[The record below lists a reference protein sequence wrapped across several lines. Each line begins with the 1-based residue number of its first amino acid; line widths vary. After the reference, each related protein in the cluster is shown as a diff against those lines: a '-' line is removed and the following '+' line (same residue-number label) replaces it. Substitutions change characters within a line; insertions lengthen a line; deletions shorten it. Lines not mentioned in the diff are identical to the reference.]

1 MNLPEPAPFVDLNT
15 LINGVDWPVMPEA
28 GQALISTL
36 NDEDADMFTV
46 CQITKKDPALT
57 AALLRMANSA
67 MFGLSGTVDTLER
80 AVNVVG
86 LSLVRARAMSLCLA
100 RTCRFPMGMDRLAFW
115 HYSLRCAHYAQWLA
129 EQCGVDDQE
138 AWLCGMM
145 LRLGEITMA
154 SARPGCLLKIE
165 AGPIAPGERWVRQR
179 QLIGFDEGVVTAEM
193 AQRWDFPAALV
204 LGMRHCAQPLLSED
218 FSKLAGVLHLAARL
232 ADSGPVTA
240 QSVEALPGL
249 LMQLLQ
255 LDSATLLQHPP
266 AEEHL
271 EADFFDH

>member
-1 MNLPEPAPFVDLNT
+1 MNLPDPAPFSDLNA
-15 LINGVDWPVMPEA
+15 LINGLDWPVMPEA
-28 GQALISTL
+28 GQALICTL

-46 CQITKKDPALT
+46 CQIIKKDPALT

-100 RTCRFPMGMDRLAFW
+100 RTCRFPLGMDRLAFW

-129 EQCGVDDQE
+129 EQCEADDQE

-165 AGPIAPGERWVRQR
+165 AQPVTAGERWVRQR
-179 QLIGFDEGVVTAEM
+179 QLIGFDEATVTAEM
-193 AQRWDFPAALV
+193 AQRWDFPKALV
-204 LGMRHCAQPLLSED
+204 LGMRCCAQPLVSAE

-240 QSVEALPGL
+240 HSVDALPSL
-249 LMQLLQ
+249 LMQLLR
-255 LDSATLLQHPP
+255 LDGATLLQHPP

-271 EADFFDH
+271 DADFFDH

>member
-1 MNLPEPAPFVDLNT
+1 MKQPDPAPFSDLNT

-28 GQALISTL
+28 GQALIRTL
-36 NDEDADMFTV
+36 NDDDADMFTV
-46 CQITKKDPALT
+46 CQIIKKDPALT

-86 LSLVRARAMSLCLA
+86 LSLVRTRAMSLCLA

-115 HYSLRCAHYAQWLA
+115 HYSLRCAQYAQWLS
-129 EQCGVDDQE
+129 EQCDVDDQE

-154 SARPGCLLKIE
+154 TARPGCLLKIE
-165 AGPIAPGERWVRQR
+165 AQPIAPGERWARQR

-193 AQRWDFPAALV
+193 AQRWDFPKALV
-204 LGMRHCAQPLLSED
+204 LGMRHCTQPLASSE
-218 FSKLAGVLHLAARL
+218 FARLAGVLHLAARL

-240 QSVEALPGL
+240 QSVDALPGL
-249 LMQLLQ
+249 LMQLLG
-255 LDSATLLQHPP
+255 LDGSALLQHPP
-266 AEEHL
+266 SEEQL
-271 EADFFDH
+271 DADFFGR